1 MMAKSWEKMPASK
14 QTEHR
19 KNAAEFLKQLR

>member
-1 MMAKSWEKMPASK
+1 MMAKSWEKMPAAK
-14 QTEHR
+14 QAEHR